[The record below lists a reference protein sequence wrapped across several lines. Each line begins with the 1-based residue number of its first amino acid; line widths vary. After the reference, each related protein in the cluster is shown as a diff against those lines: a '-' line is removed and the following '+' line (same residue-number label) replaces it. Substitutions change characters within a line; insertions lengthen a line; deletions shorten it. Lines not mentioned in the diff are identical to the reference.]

1 MNTMS
6 NSAVQTKGGTT
17 SIKLGERKAALSQI
31 AAAKSRTVHFLIL
44 EAVDSYLERETA
56 RMNFLQEA
64 EASLK
69 HYHETGLHVTQSEM
83 DAWLNSLYTENEL
96 PEPLCHT

>member
-6 NSAVQTKGGTT
+6 HSATQAKGGTT
-17 SIKLGERKAALSQI
+17 SIKLGDRKSLLSQI
-31 AAAKSRTVHFLIL
+31 AAAKSRSVHFLIL

-56 RMNFLQEA
+56 RLNFLQEA

-69 HYHETGLHVTQSEM
+69 HYHETGLHVTQDEM
-83 DAWLNSLYTENEL
+83 MAWADSLYTENEL
-96 PEPLCHT
+96 SAPICHT